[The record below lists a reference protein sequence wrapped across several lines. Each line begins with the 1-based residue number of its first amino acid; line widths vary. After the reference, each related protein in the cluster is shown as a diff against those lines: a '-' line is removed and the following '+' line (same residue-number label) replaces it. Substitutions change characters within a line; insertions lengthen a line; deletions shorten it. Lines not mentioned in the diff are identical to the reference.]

1 MNPKTK
7 LALALSL
14 FVAGCASSAENITA
28 NYVSPNNYSKW
39 TCRELEEE
47 AQRVSAAASA
57 AAGVQN
63 SKATGDAVA
72 TGVAIVVFWPA
83 AFLIKG
89 DGATAAN
96 LANLKGEMQAIQTAS
111 TQKKCN
117 IRFQTTPAS

>member
-1 MNPKTK
+1 MMKK
-7 LALALSL
+7 SL
-14 FVAGCASSAENITA
+14 TISACLLVAACASSAENITA

-39 TCRELEEE
+39 SCRELEDE
-47 AQRVSAAASA
+47 AQRVSAAAAS

-63 SKATGDAVA
+63 SKATNDAVA
-72 TGVAIVVFWPA
+72 TGVALVVFWPA

-89 DGATAAN
+89 DGASAAN

-117 IRFQTTPAS
+117 IRFQTSPTS

>member
-1 MNPKTK
+1 MKSGK
-7 LALALSL
+7 SALFLLCAVL
-14 FVAGCASSAENITA
+14 AGCASNAENITA

-39 TCRELEEE
+39 SCRELEDE
-47 AQRVSAAASA
+47 AQRVSAAAAS

-63 SKATGDAVA
+63 SKATNDAVA

-89 DGATAAN
+89 DGASAAN

-117 IRFQTTPAS
+117 IRFQTSAS

>member
-1 MNPKTK
+1 MNKSYVVLSCFL
-7 LALALSL
+7 LAA
-14 FVAGCASSAENITA
+14 CASSAENITA

-39 TCRELEEE
+39 SCRELEDE
-47 AQRVSAAASA
+47 AQRVSAAAAS

-63 SKATGDAVA
+63 SKATSDAVA
-72 TGVAIVVFWPA
+72 TGVALVVFWPA

-89 DGATAAN
+89 DGASAAN

-117 IRFQTTPAS
+117 IRFQTSPTS

>member
-1 MNPKTK
+1 MRLKTK
-7 LALALSL
+7 VALVSML
-14 FVAGCASSAENITA
+14 FAAGCATSAENITA

-47 AQRVSAAASA
+47 AQRVSAAAA
-57 AAGVQN
+57 AATGVQN

-72 TGVAIVVFWPA
+72 TGVALVVFWPA

-89 DGATAAN
+89 DGAGAAN

-117 IRFQTTPAS
+117 IRFQTTS

>member
-57 AAGVQN
+57 AAE
-63 SKATGDAVA
+63 AVLWLSRFPFSDFLLF
-72 TGVAIVVFWPA
+72 AIRPLPF
-83 AFLIKG
+83 
-89 DGATAAN
+89 TAPW
-96 LANLKGEMQAIQTAS
+96 LCG
-111 TQKKCN
+111 
-117 IRFQTTPAS
+117 